1 MYLTKQ
7 ENEKLLLLFAAEI
20 AGRRKQKGLALNY
33 PETISYFC
41 GHIIEGAR
49 EGKTVN
55 QLIEE
60 CNHLLTADQ
69 VMPGVA
75 NLLVDM
81 QVEATFP
88 DGTKLVSLQR
98 PIPINENDV
107 APGAYEFA
115 DEDIELLPNRERMT
129 IKVVN
134 SADRPVQVGSHYH
147 FYETNPALIFDRQ
160 PTLGYRLD
168 IASGLS
174 TRFLPGEEQIVNLV
188 KYGGTQ
194 EIYGFTGKVNA
205 AL

>member
-60 CNHLLTADQ
+60 CNNLLTSDQ

-98 PIPINENDV
+98 PIAINDQDA

-115 DEDIELLPNRERMT
+115 DDDIELLPNRERIT
-129 IKVVN
+129 IEVVN
-134 SADRPVQVGSHYH
+134 SADRPIQVGSHYH
-147 FYETNPALIFDRQ
+147 FFETNPALIFDREL
-160 PTLGYRLD
+160 TLGYRLD

-174 TRFLPGEEQIVNLV
+174 ARFLPGEAQTIDLV
-188 KYGGTQ
+188 KYGGSQ
-194 EIYGFTGKVNA
+194 EIYGFTGKVNGT
-205 AL
+205 L

>member
-60 CNHLLTADQ
+60 CNNLLTPDQ

-98 PIPINENDV
+98 PIAIQEDTI

-115 DEDIELLPNRERMT
+115 AGDIELLPHRERLS
-129 IKVVN
+129 IQVSN

-147 FYETNPALIFDRQ
+147 FYETNPALIFDRER
-160 PTLGYRLD
+160 TLGYRLD

-174 TRFLPGEEQIVNLV
+174 IRFLPGETQTVDLV